1 MYREGLCAFHP
12 ASPDGSILHN
22 YSTISKA
29 GSQHWYN
36 VQNLDFTG
44 YIGAHLYVCV
54 QLRTT
59 YSHTQLHVT
68 TAISKILNYILISRD
83 SFILSQS
90 LITTAFPPPPNS
102 WKTVI
107 HSSYLKLHYFTYIT
121 YIDSLM
127 QYACSRDW
135 LFSTA
140 SFFCSQN
147 Y

>member
-90 LITTAFPPPPNS
+90 LITTAFPPPKLLEDSHPFFIS
-102 WKTVI
+102 KITLFHLYHI
-107 HSSYLKLHYFTYIT
+107 H
-121 YIDSLM
+121 SLM